1 MSTTT
6 TGRPA
11 APEPAKAPRK
21 DRTHYLYIAVVVAV
35 ALGIFVGLV
44 APTFAIELK
53 PLGDAFVALIKMMI
67 QPVIFCT
74 IVLGVGS
81 VRSAARVG
89 KVGGLALGYFIIMST
104 FALAIGLV
112 VGNILHPGDGL
123 RLNDEVAAAG
133 AAQAAEGHGSTT
145 EFLLGIIPTSLFS
158 SLTSGEVLQTL
169 LVALLVG
176 FALQAMGRT
185 GEPIL
190 RGIGHLQRLVFRVLA
205 MIMWAAPVGA
215 FGAMAAVVGATGVD
229 ALKSLAVLMF
239 GFYVTCALFV
249 FVVLG
254 GLLKFVTGVNIF
266 SLLKYLAREY
276 LLIVSTSSSESAL
289 PRLIAKM
296 EHAGVDKTTAGVVVP
311 TGYSFNLDGT
321 AIYLTMASLF
331 IAEALGDPLSIGEQI
346 SLLLFMMIA
355 SKGAAGVTGAGMAT
369 LAGGLSSH
377 RPELVEGVGLIVGI
391 DRFMSEARALTN
403 FSGNAVATVL
413 VAHWTGGLD
422 RPQLDTVLA
431 GEAPFDE
438 TNMIDDEHGAGVA
451 SEPEPDSAEPRVP
464 EPARG

>member
-1 MSTTT
+1 MSATTNSSGT
-6 TGRPA
+6 RS
-11 APEPAKAPRK
+11 APRN
-21 DRTHYLYIAVVVAV
+21 RTHYLYVAV
-35 ALGIFVGLV
+35 IVAVGLGIAVGLV
-44 APTFAIELK
+44 APSFAVELK
-53 PLGDAFVALIKMMI
+53 PLGQAFVALIKMMI

-81 VRSAARVG
+81 VASAARVG
-89 KVGGLALGYFIIMST
+89 KVGGLALVYFVTMST
-104 FALAIGLV
+104 FALAIGLM

-123 RLNDEVAAAG
+123 QLTGDLAG
-133 AAQAAEGHGSTT
+133 AGQEQAAEGHGSTT
-145 EFLLGIIPTSLFS
+145 EFLLGIIPVSMFS

-176 FALQAMGRT
+176 FALQQMGRA
-185 GEPIL
+185 GEPVL
-190 RGIGHLQRLVFRVLA
+190 RGIGHVQRVVFRVLS

-215 FGAMAAVVGATGVD
+215 FGAIAAVVGETGVD
-229 ALKSLAVLMF
+229 ALTSLAVLMF

-254 GLLKFVTGVNIF
+254 TLLKLATGVNIF
-266 SLLKYLAREY
+266 SLFRYLAREF

-296 EHAGVDKTTAGVVVP
+296 EHAGVDKPTVGVVVP

-377 RPELVEGVGLIVGI
+377 RPELVDGVGLIVGI
-391 DRFMSEARALTN
+391 DRFMSEARAVTN
-403 FSGNAVATVL
+403 FAGNSVATVL
-413 VAHWTGGLD
+413 IGHWTGGLD
-422 RPQLDTVLA
+422 RARLDSVLS
-431 GEAPFDE
+431 GDDPFDE
-438 TNMIDDEHGAGVA
+438 TTMLDGDEATGGVEVDREKELVGA
-451 SEPEPDSAEPRVP
+451 
-464 EPARG
+464 